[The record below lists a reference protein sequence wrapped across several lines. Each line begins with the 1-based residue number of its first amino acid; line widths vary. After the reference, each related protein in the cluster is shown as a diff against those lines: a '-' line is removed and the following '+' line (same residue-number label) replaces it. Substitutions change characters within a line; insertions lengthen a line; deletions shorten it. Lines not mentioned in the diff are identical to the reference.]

1 MAPKIINNGT
11 GKRSAINRGSW
22 TPEED
27 RKLAQC
33 IETHGAKR
41 WKTVALK
48 SGLKRCGKSCRLR
61 WLNYLRPNIK
71 RGNISDEEED
81 LILRLHRLLGN
92 RWSLIAGRLPGR
104 TDNEIKNYWNS
115 HLCKKLNKKEERPES
130 STTQEIT
137 GQNLNAGHNNPAMS
151 ENEVATNE
159 SGTLDVTF
167 NVDDF
172 FNFSAESSGLDWL
185 NKYLELDKI
194 PECTKTSQ

>member
-1 MAPKIINNGT
+1 MAPRVNGGT
-11 GKRSAINRGSW
+11 ITSKRAMNRGAW

-33 IETHGAKR
+33 IEIHGAKR
-41 WKTVALK
+41 WKTVAIK
-48 SGLKRCGKSCRLR
+48 SGLNRCGKSCRLR

-115 HLCKKLNKKEERPES
+115 HLCKKVNQKVEKPES
-130 STTQEIT
+130 STRHEII
-137 GQNLNAGHNNPAMS
+137 GQNDAGDNRAMS
-151 ENEVATNE
+151 ENEVEINE
-159 SGTLDVTF
+159 SSNLDVSSF
-167 NVDDF
+167 DVNEF
-172 FNFSAESSGLDWL
+172 FNFSEESFGFDWL
-185 NKYLELDKI
+185 NKYLELDQI
-194 PECTKTSQ
+194 PQSTE

>member
-1 MAPKIINNGT
+1 M
-11 GKRSAINRGSW
+11 NRGAW

-33 IETHGAKR
+33 IEIHGAKR
-41 WKTVALK
+41 WKTVAIK
-48 SGLKRCGKSCRLR
+48 SGLNRCGKSCRLR

-115 HLCKKLNKKEERPES
+115 HLCKKVNQKVEKPES
-130 STTQEIT
+130 YTRHEII
-137 GQNLNAGHNNPAMS
+137 GQNDAGDNRAMS
-151 ENEVATNE
+151 ENEVEINE
-159 SGTLDVTF
+159 SSNLDVSSF
-167 NVDDF
+167 DVNEF
-172 FNFSAESSGLDWL
+172 FNFSEESFGFDWL
-185 NKYLELDKI
+185 NKYLELDQI
-194 PECTKTSQ
+194 PQSTE